1 MRKIIGDTLYQ
12 DGGISG
18 SDKKMIEDA
27 AKKLYPGKDYKIA
40 KHSIYGYVIW
50 VPVGKVNKGQPTD
63 QVSLTEAQFKSNGK
77 AFRQTALNLIRDIKP
92 NKLSA
97 DIYALQLLSEYGS
110 SATTKK
116 AWTKVY
122 GGKYSINFLRCEV
135 GLIGIAYSGKLT
147 KSDVSLIA
155 DWAGE

>member
-27 AKKLYPGKDYKIA
+27 AKRLYPGKDYKIS
-40 KHSIYGYVIW
+40 KHSVYGYVIW
-50 VPVGKVNKGQPTD
+50 VPVGKVQKGQPTD
-63 QVSLTEAQFKSNGK
+63 AVSLMVAQFKQNAP
-77 AFRQTALNLIRDIKP
+77 AFRQTAKNLAQDIRP

-97 DIYALQLLSEYGS
+97 DIYALQLISEYGS
-110 SATTKK
+110 TATVKAAWKK
-116 AWTKVY
+116 AY
-122 GGKYSINFLRCEV
+122 GGKSINFLRTEV
-135 GLIGIAYSGKLT
+135 GLIGLAYSGRLT
-147 KSDVSLIA
+147 KADVQLIG